1 MQKCV
6 DMYIYSYSSLILSFL
21 DVESSKIGAWLF
33 HPEKVNNKINEKV
46 NKKVNNNVNNK
57 VNNKENVWLLIIIFY
72 LTL

>member
-1 MQKCV
+1 
-6 DMYIYSYSSLILSFL
+6 MYIYSYSSLILSFL

>member
-1 MQKCV
+1 
-6 DMYIYSYSSLILSFL
+6 MYIYSYSSLILSFL

-33 HPEKVNNKINEKV
+33 HPEKVNNKIKEKV

>member
-1 MQKCV
+1 
-6 DMYIYSYSSLILSFL
+6 MYIYSYSSLILSFL

-46 NKKVNNNVNNK
+46 NNNVNNKVNNNVNNN